1 MLDTILSA
9 PLFRVTN
16 VDRRVALR
24 IWPLVQIAHPGVPQD
39 EWLAYAKAIGRRRGK
54 AGGAVAIEDARGYI
68 HALFA
73 WHVNRTITRRKAM
86 RISDLVVG
94 ALPGRPLAAAI
105 VAAIRSVASDAG
117 ADSVMVEIGDRQLPP
132 DALLSDGFEQF
143 ALNCLRIDRAQPAPG

>member
-1 MLDTILSA
+1 MLDLILPT

-16 VDRRVALR
+16 VDKRVALR
-24 IWPLVQIAHPGVPQD
+24 VWPLVQIAHPDVPQD
-39 EWLAYAKAIGRRRGK
+39 EWLAYAKAIGSRRGK

-94 ALPGRPLAAAI
+94 ALPGKPLAVMSLQALIAEAARNPKR
-105 VAAIRSVASDAG
+105 VF
-117 ADSVMVEIGDRQLPP
+117 L
-132 DALLSDGFEQF
+132 
-143 ALNCLRIDRAQPAPG
+143 